1 MFYILHGEDEL
12 GRSDLVAEFRSQ
24 VGDASMRDLNTT
36 ILDGRQVTLAEM
48 IHASDAV
55 PFLAEKRLVVVEGLL
70 TRLASRRKA
79 TERDGEL
86 SGTSKE
92 LLSGLL
98 DYLARVP
105 DSTRLVFVEPRALPA
120 THPVV
125 KLAMQTDKRTVVEFP
140 LPPKERMSQ
149 HR

>member
-24 VGDASMRDLNTT
+24 VGDVSMRDLNTT
-36 ILDGRQVTLAEM
+36 ILDGRQVTLAEL

-79 TERDGEL
+79 SEHEAEL
-86 SGTSKE
+86 SGASKE
-92 LLSGLL
+92 LLTGLL

-105 DSTRLVFVEPRALPA
+105 DSTRLVF
-120 THPVV
+120 
-125 KLAMQTDKRTVVEFP
+125 
-140 LPPKERMSQ
+140 
-149 HR
+149 